1 MNETNLVQSVDRAL
15 RIIEFLAENPTG
27 AGITEISK
35 SLGLSKGTVHRLIS
49 TLKERDFAYQS
60 SNTELYRL
68 SYKIL
73 YLYNCISNNIDMFK
87 VSRPIIRKFADKVDA
102 SVHLATLDEK
112 RSNIVYI
119 DRIEPMNSQKLF
131 VMSSRVGKKAPCYC
145 TAAGKML
152 LSQYSDDEIRDIM
165 KGEEYKTYTDKTIKN
180 IDEFLEEIHKVRKQG
195 YALDENEYDHGIIC
209 ISIPIYNSNGKI
221 DFTMSVTDLILYT
234 KVEELINLKDQ
245 LDEVSRKVSNAI
257 NYII

>member
-35 SLGLSKGTVHRLIS
+35 SLGLSKGTVHRLVS

-102 SVHLATLDEK
+102 TVHLATLDEK

-119 DRIEPMNSQKLF
+119 DRIEPMNSQKPF

-145 TAAGKML
+145 TAAGKIL
-152 LSQYSDDEIRDIM
+152 LSQYSDDEIRDILN
-165 KGEEYKTYTDKTIKN
+165 GEEYKTYTDKTIKN

-209 ISIPIYNSNGKI
+209 ISIPIYNSNDKI
-221 DFTMSVTDLILYT
+221 DFAMSVTGLILYT
-234 KVEELINLKDQ
+234 KAEELINLKDQ

-257 NYII
+257 NYI

>member
-49 TLKERDFAYQS
+49 TLKERDFAYKS

-102 SVHLATLDEK
+102 TVHLATLDEK

-221 DFTMSVTDLILYT
+221 DFAMSVTGLILYT
-234 KVEELINLKDQ
+234 KAEELINLKDQ

-257 NYII
+257 NYI

>member
-102 SVHLATLDEK
+102 TVHLATLDEK

-119 DRIEPMNSQKLF
+119 DRIEPMNSQKPF

-145 TAAGKML
+145 TASGKIL
-152 LSQYSDDEIRDIM
+152 LSQYSDDEIRDIL

-221 DFTMSVTDLILYT
+221 DFAMSVTGLILYT
-234 KVEELINLKDQ
+234 KVEELIDLKDQ

-257 NYII
+257 NYI

>member
-60 SNTELYRL
+60 SNTQLYRL

-102 SVHLATLDEK
+102 TVHLATLDEK

-119 DRIEPMNSQKLF
+119 DRIEPMNSQKPF

-145 TAAGKML
+145 TAAGKIL

-180 IDEFLEEIHKVRKQG
+180 IDEFLEE
-195 YALDENEYDHGIIC
+195 NEYDHGIIC

-234 KVEELINLKDQ
+234 KAEELINLKDQ

-257 NYII
+257 NYI

>member
-27 AGITEISK
+27 TGITEISK

-102 SVHLATLDEK
+102 TVHLATLDEK

-119 DRIEPMNSQKLF
+119 DRIEPMNSQKPF

-209 ISIPIYNSNGKI
+209 ISIPIYNSNDKI
-221 DFTMSVTDLILYT
+221 DFAMSVTGLILYT
-234 KVEELINLKDQ
+234 KAEELINLKDQ

-257 NYII
+257 NYI

>member
-102 SVHLATLDEK
+102 TVHLATLDEK

-119 DRIEPMNSQKLF
+119 DRIEPMNSQKPF

-145 TAAGKML
+145 TAAGKIL
-152 LSQYSDDEIRDIM
+152 LSQYSDDEIRDILN
-165 KGEEYKTYTDKTIKN
+165 GEEYKTYTDKTIKN

-221 DFTMSVTDLILYT
+221 DFAMSVTDLILYT
-234 KVEELINLKDQ
+234 KVEELIDLKDQ

-257 NYII
+257 NYI

>member
-35 SLGLSKGTVHRLIS
+35 SLGLSKGTVHRLVS

-102 SVHLATLDEK
+102 TVHLATLDEK

-119 DRIEPMNSQKLF
+119 DRIEPMNSQKPF

-209 ISIPIYNSNGKI
+209 ISIPIYNSNDKI
-221 DFTMSVTDLILYT
+221 DFAMSVTGLILYT
-234 KVEELINLKDQ
+234 KAEELINLKDQ

-257 NYII
+257 NYI

>member
-102 SVHLATLDEK
+102 TVHLATLDEK

-119 DRIEPMNSQKLF
+119 DRIEPMNSQKPF

-165 KGEEYKTYTDKTIKN
+165 KDEEYKTYTDKTIKN

-221 DFTMSVTDLILYT
+221 DFAMSVTGLILYT
-234 KVEELINLKDQ
+234 KAEELINLKDQ

-257 NYII
+257 NYI

>member
-102 SVHLATLDEK
+102 TVHLATLDEK

-119 DRIEPMNSQKLF
+119 DRIEPMNFQKPF

-209 ISIPIYNSNGKI
+209 ISIPIYNSNDKI
-221 DFTMSVTDLILYT
+221 DFAMSVTGLILYT
-234 KVEELINLKDQ
+234 KAEELINLKDQ

-257 NYII
+257 NYI

>member
-102 SVHLATLDEK
+102 TVHLATLDEK

-234 KVEELINLKDQ
+234 KVEELINLKGQ

-257 NYII
+257 IYI

>member
-73 YLYNCISNNIDMFK
+73 YLYNCLSNNIDMFK

-102 SVHLATLDEK
+102 TVHLATLDEK

-119 DRIEPMNSQKLF
+119 DRIEPMNSQKPF

-209 ISIPIYNSNGKI
+209 ISIPIYNSNDKI
-221 DFTMSVTDLILYT
+221 DFAMSVTGLILYT
-234 KVEELINLKDQ
+234 KAEELINLKDQ

-257 NYII
+257 NYI

>member
-102 SVHLATLDEK
+102 TVHLATLDEK

-221 DFTMSVTDLILYT
+221 DFAMSVTDLILYT

-245 LDEVSRKVSNAI
+245 VDEVSRKVSNAI
-257 NYII
+257 NYI

>member
-60 SNTELYRL
+60 SNTQLYRL

-102 SVHLATLDEK
+102 TVHLATLDEK

-145 TAAGKML
+145 TAAGKIL
-152 LSQYSDDEIRDIM
+152 LSQYSDDELRDIM

-221 DFTMSVTDLILYT
+221 DFAMSVTGLILYT
-234 KVEELINLKDQ
+234 KAEELINLKDQ

-257 NYII
+257 NYI

>member
-102 SVHLATLDEK
+102 TVHLATLDEK

-119 DRIEPMNSQKLF
+119 DRIEPMNSQKPF

-145 TAAGKML
+145 TAAGKIL
-152 LSQYSDDEIRDIM
+152 LSQYSDDEIRDILN
-165 KGEEYKTYTDKTIKN
+165 GEEYKTYTDKTIKN

-209 ISIPIYNSNGKI
+209 ISIPIYNSNDKI
-221 DFTMSVTDLILYT
+221 DFAMSVTGLILYT
-234 KVEELINLKDQ
+234 KAEELINLKDQ

-257 NYII
+257 TYI

>member
-102 SVHLATLDEK
+102 TVHLATLDEK

-119 DRIEPMNSQKLF
+119 DRIEPMNSQKPF

-152 LSQYSDDEIRDIM
+152 LSQYSDDEIRDILN
-165 KGEEYKTYTDKTIKN
+165 GEEYKTYTDKTIKN

-221 DFTMSVTDLILYT
+221 DFAMSVTDLILYT
-234 KVEELINLKDQ
+234 KVEELIDLKDQ

-257 NYII
+257 NYI

>member
-15 RIIEFLAENPTG
+15 RIIEFLAENPIG

-102 SVHLATLDEK
+102 TVHLATLDEK

-119 DRIEPMNSQKLF
+119 DRIEPMNSQKPF

-221 DFTMSVTDLILYT
+221 DFAMSVTGLILYT
-234 KVEELINLKDQ
+234 KAEELINLKDQ

-257 NYII
+257 NYI

>member
-102 SVHLATLDEK
+102 TVHLATLDEK

-165 KGEEYKTYTDKTIKN
+165 NGEEYKTYTDKTIKN

-209 ISIPIYNSNGKI
+209 ISIPIYNSNDKI
-221 DFTMSVTDLILYT
+221 DFAMSVTGLILYT
-234 KVEELINLKDQ
+234 KAEELINLKDQ

-257 NYII
+257 NYI

>member
-102 SVHLATLDEK
+102 TVHLATLDEK

-131 VMSSRVGKKAPCYC
+131 VMSSWVGKKAPCYC

-234 KVEELINLKDQ
+234 KAEELINLKDQ

-257 NYII
+257 NYI

>member
-102 SVHLATLDEK
+102 TVHLATLDEK

-145 TAAGKML
+145 TAAGKIL

-221 DFTMSVTDLILYT
+221 DFAMSVTGLILYT
-234 KVEELINLKDQ
+234 KAEELINLKDQ

-257 NYII
+257 NYI

>member
-35 SLGLSKGTVHRLIS
+35 SVGLSKGTVHRLIS

-102 SVHLATLDEK
+102 TVHLATLDEK

-221 DFTMSVTDLILYT
+221 DFAMSVTGLILYT
-234 KVEELINLKDQ
+234 KAEELINLKDQ

-257 NYII
+257 NYI

>member
-102 SVHLATLDEK
+102 TVHLATLDEK

-145 TAAGKML
+145 TAVGKML

-221 DFTMSVTDLILYT
+221 DFAMSVTGLILYT
-234 KVEELINLKDQ
+234 KAEELINLKDQ

-257 NYII
+257 NYI

>member
-102 SVHLATLDEK
+102 TVHLATLDEK

-119 DRIEPMNSQKLF
+119 DRIEPMNSQKPF

-145 TAAGKML
+145 TAAGKIL

-209 ISIPIYNSNGKI
+209 ISIPIYDSNGKI
-221 DFTMSVTDLILYT
+221 NFAMSVTDLILYT
-234 KVEELINLKDQ
+234 KVEELIDLKDQ

-257 NYII
+257 NYI

>member
-27 AGITEISK
+27 SGITEISK

-102 SVHLATLDEK
+102 TVHLATLDEK

-119 DRIEPMNSQKLF
+119 DRIEPMNSQKPF

-209 ISIPIYNSNGKI
+209 ISIPIYNSYDKF
-221 DFTMSVTDLILYT
+221 DFAMSVTGLILYT
-234 KVEELINLKDQ
+234 KAEELINLKDQ

-257 NYII
+257 NYI

>member
-102 SVHLATLDEK
+102 TVHLATLDEK

-119 DRIEPMNSQKLF
+119 DRIEPMNSQKPF

-145 TAAGKML
+145 TAAGKIL

-209 ISIPIYNSNGKI
+209 ISIPIYNSNDKI
-221 DFTMSVTDLILYT
+221 DFAMSVTGLILYT
-234 KVEELINLKDQ
+234 KAEELINLKDQ
-245 LDEVSRKVSNAI
+245 LDEVSRKVSNAL
-257 NYII
+257 NYI

>member
-102 SVHLATLDEK
+102 TVHLATLDEK

-119 DRIEPMNSQKLF
+119 DRIEPMNSQKPF

-145 TAAGKML
+145 TAAGKIL
-152 LSQYSDDEIRDIM
+152 LSQYSDDEIRDILN
-165 KGEEYKTYTDKTIKN
+165 GEEYKTYTDKTIKN

-221 DFTMSVTDLILYT
+221 DFAMSVTGLILYT
-234 KVEELINLKDQ
+234 KVEELIDLKDQ

-257 NYII
+257 NYI

>member
-1 MNETNLVQSVDRAL
+1 MNETHLVQSVDRAL

-60 SNTELYRL
+60 SNTQLYRL

-102 SVHLATLDEK
+102 TVHLATLDEK

-119 DRIEPMNSQKLF
+119 DRIEPMNSQKPF

-145 TAAGKML
+145 TAAGKIL

-209 ISIPIYNSNGKI
+209 ISIPIYNSNDKI
-221 DFTMSVTDLILYT
+221 DFAMSVTGLILYT
-234 KVEELINLKDQ
+234 KAEELINLKDQ

-257 NYII
+257 NYI

>member
-1 MNETNLVQSVDRAL
+1 M
-15 RIIEFLAENPTG
+15 
-27 AGITEISK
+27 
-35 SLGLSKGTVHRLIS
+35 HRLIS

-60 SNTELYRL
+60 SNTQLYRL

-102 SVHLATLDEK
+102 TVHLATLDEK

-145 TAAGKML
+145 TAAGKIL

-209 ISIPIYNSNGKI
+209 ISIPIYNLNGKI

-234 KVEELINLKDQ
+234 KAEELINLKDQ

-257 NYII
+257 NYI

>member
-60 SNTELYRL
+60 SNTQLYRL

-102 SVHLATLDEK
+102 TVHLATLDEK

-119 DRIEPMNSQKLF
+119 DRMEPMNSQKLF

-145 TAAGKML
+145 TAAGKIL

-221 DFTMSVTDLILYT
+221 DFTMSDTDLILYT
-234 KVEELINLKDQ
+234 KAEELINLKDQ

-257 NYII
+257 NYI

>member
-35 SLGLSKGTVHRLIS
+35 SLGLSTGTVHRLIS

-60 SNTELYRL
+60 SNTQLYRL

-102 SVHLATLDEK
+102 TVHLATLDEK

-221 DFTMSVTDLILYT
+221 DFAMSVTDLILYT
-234 KVEELINLKDQ
+234 KAEELINLKDQ

-257 NYII
+257 NYI

>member
-35 SLGLSKGTVHRLIS
+35 SLGLSKGTVHRRIS

-102 SVHLATLDEK
+102 TVHLATLDEK

-221 DFTMSVTDLILYT
+221 DFAMSVTGLILYT
-234 KVEELINLKDQ
+234 KAEELINLKDQ

-257 NYII
+257 NYI

>member
-27 AGITEISK
+27 SGITEISK

-102 SVHLATLDEK
+102 TVHLATLDEK

-119 DRIEPMNSQKLF
+119 DRIEPMNSQKPF

-209 ISIPIYNSNGKI
+209 ISIPIYNSNDKI
-221 DFTMSVTDLILYT
+221 DFAMSVTGLILYT
-234 KVEELINLKDQ
+234 KAEELINLKDQ

-257 NYII
+257 NYI

>member
-102 SVHLATLDEK
+102 TVHLATLDEK

-119 DRIEPMNSQKLF
+119 DRIEPMNSQKPF

-165 KGEEYKTYTDKTIKN
+165 NGEEYKTYTDKTIKN

-209 ISIPIYNSNGKI
+209 ISIPIYNSNDKI
-221 DFTMSVTDLILYT
+221 DFAMSVTGLILYT
-234 KVEELINLKDQ
+234 KAEELINLKDQ

-257 NYII
+257 NYI

>member
-60 SNTELYRL
+60 SNTQLYRL

-102 SVHLATLDEK
+102 TVHLATLDEK

-145 TAAGKML
+145 TAAGKIL

-221 DFTMSVTDLILYT
+221 DFAMSVTGLILYT
-234 KVEELINLKDQ
+234 KAEELINLKDQ

-257 NYII
+257 NYI

>member
-102 SVHLATLDEK
+102 TVHLATLDEK

-221 DFTMSVTDLILYT
+221 DFAMSVTGLILYT
-234 KVEELINLKDQ
+234 KAEELINLKDQ

-257 NYII
+257 NYI

>member
-102 SVHLATLDEK
+102 TVHLVTLDEK

-209 ISIPIYNSNGKI
+209 ISIPIYNSNDKI
-221 DFTMSVTDLILYT
+221 DFAMSVTGLILYT
-234 KVEELINLKDQ
+234 KAEELINLKDQ

-257 NYII
+257 NYI

>member
-60 SNTELYRL
+60 SNTQLYRL

-102 SVHLATLDEK
+102 TVHLATLDEK

-119 DRIEPMNSQKLF
+119 DRIEPMNSQKPF

-152 LSQYSDDEIRDIM
+152 LSQYGDDEIRDIM

-209 ISIPIYNSNGKI
+209 ISIPIYNSNDKI
-221 DFTMSVTDLILYT
+221 DFAMSVTGLILYT
-234 KVEELINLKDQ
+234 KAEELINLKDQ

-257 NYII
+257 NYI

>member
-60 SNTELYRL
+60 SNTQLYRL

-102 SVHLATLDEK
+102 TVHLATLDEK

-119 DRIEPMNSQKLF
+119 DRIEPMNSQKPF

-152 LSQYSDDEIRDIM
+152 LSQYSDDEIRDILN
-165 KGEEYKTYTDKTIKN
+165 GEEYKTYTDKTIKN

-221 DFTMSVTDLILYT
+221 DFAMSVTGLILYT
-234 KVEELINLKDQ
+234 KAEELINLKDQ

-257 NYII
+257 NYI